1 MRNFPIGSLQLEI
14 KCLIVLNCK
23 CLGRQKVYVS
33 CEVISKT
40 KVMRH
45 FKFDPVLKIGAVWIS
60 VKQVY
65 DRIKQE
71 QRDISMSTCGFAN
84 LELFQREILSDAYL
98 QNGST

>member
-1 MRNFPIGSLQLEI
+1 
-14 KCLIVLNCK
+14 
-23 CLGRQKVYVS
+23 
-33 CEVISKT
+33 
-40 KVMRH
+40 MRH
-45 FKFDPVLKIGAVWIS
+45 FKFDPVLKLMQIFIAVWIS